1 MLPALAGMMTA
12 DGGGVHRLAVVVDVR
27 SRDFFSQFFDYL
39 KRLRDTDV
47 TTGLFS

>member
-1 MLPALAGMMTA
+1 MMTA

-47 TTGLFS
+47 NYRVIS